1 MGGMDC
7 LEFFWKKGIDSHS
20 RFTILPYI
28 QREPRMTTTKRTPST
43 VEPSSGNVFADL
55 GLPDADLRL
64 VKAQLANLITSEI
77 AQRELTQA
85 QAAELM
91 RLKQPDVSNLTR
103 GRLKNFSQER
113 LESCLNYLDFDI
125 RIQVSPGPR
134 WNERPGVSVE
144 VVSG

>member
-1 MGGMDC
+1 
-7 LEFFWKKGIDSHS
+7 
-20 RFTILPYI
+20 
-28 QREPRMTTTKRTPST
+28 MTTTTRTPPA

-144 VVSG
+144 LVSG

>member
-1 MGGMDC
+1 
-7 LEFFWKKGIDSHS
+7 
-20 RFTILPYI
+20 
-28 QREPRMTTTKRTPST
+28 MTTTKRISPA
-43 VEPSSGNVFADL
+43 VEPSIGNVFADL
-55 GLPDADLRL
+55 GLPDADQRL

-77 AQRELTQA
+77 VRRELTQA

-91 RLKQPDVSNLTR
+91 RLKQPDVSSLTR

>member
-1 MGGMDC
+1 V
-7 LEFFWKKGIDSHS
+7 S
-20 RFTILPYI
+20 
-28 QREPRMTTTKRTPST
+28 TTKRVSPTI
-43 VEPSSGNVFADL
+43 EPSSGNVFADL

-77 AQRELTQA
+77 ARRQLTQA

-125 RIQVSPGPR
+125 RIQVSPGSR
-134 WNERPGVSVE
+134 WNTRPGVSVQLVE
-144 VVSG
+144 G

>member
-1 MGGMDC
+1 
-7 LEFFWKKGIDSHS
+7 
-20 RFTILPYI
+20 
-28 QREPRMTTTKRTPST
+28 MTTNKRTSPAI
-43 VEPSSGNVFADL
+43 EPSSGNVFADL
-55 GLPDADLRL
+55 GLPDAELRL

-77 AQRELTQA
+77 ARRELTQA

-113 LESCLNYLDFDI
+113 LESCLNCLDFDI
-125 RIQVSPGPR
+125 RIQVSQGPR

-144 VVSG
+144 MVTV

>member
-1 MGGMDC
+1 
-7 LEFFWKKGIDSHS
+7 
-20 RFTILPYI
+20 
-28 QREPRMTTTKRTPST
+28 
-43 VEPSSGNVFADL
+43 
-55 GLPDADLRL
+55 
-64 VKAQLANLITSEI
+64 ANLITSEI
-77 AQRELTQA
+77 AQRDLTQA

-103 GRLKNFSQER
+103 GRLKSFSQER

-144 VVSG
+144 VVLGGGSAAGGVSRRPLLTTRRPTSRRRQPPGLTTKPRIAS

>member
-1 MGGMDC
+1 
-7 LEFFWKKGIDSHS
+7 
-20 RFTILPYI
+20 
-28 QREPRMTTTKRTPST
+28 MTTTKRTPST
-43 VEPSSGNVFADL
+43 FEPSSGNVFADL

-113 LESCLNYLDFDI
+113 LESCLNYLNFDI